1 MLSETNTNEFVI
13 FNVSLRTPKD
23 VMSVRKIQ
31 KDIRKL
37 EKWIHAL
44 MDKKDVIVVY
54 EDVDGSEKIITGTR
68 IAPHPGIDLP
78 ISPLEDEVV
87 NGVTRQVANHCCFFS
102 TPYREPTMIHFNK
115 IKKFIVSQTG
125 VNEISKSIDWHQV

>member
-13 FNVSLRTPKD
+13 YTVMLRTPKD

-37 EKWIHAL
+37 EKWLHAL

-54 EDVDGSEKIITGTR
+54 EDDDGSEKMITGTR
-68 IAPHPGIDLP
+68 IAPHPGIELP
-78 ISPLEDEVV
+78 IPPLEDEVV
-87 NGVTRQVANHCCFFS
+87 NGVTRQVANYCCFFS
-102 TPYREPTMIHFNK
+102 TPQREPTMIHFNK
-115 IKKFIVSQTG
+115 IKKFIVSQVG
-125 VNEISKSIDWHQV
+125 VNEISRSIEWH